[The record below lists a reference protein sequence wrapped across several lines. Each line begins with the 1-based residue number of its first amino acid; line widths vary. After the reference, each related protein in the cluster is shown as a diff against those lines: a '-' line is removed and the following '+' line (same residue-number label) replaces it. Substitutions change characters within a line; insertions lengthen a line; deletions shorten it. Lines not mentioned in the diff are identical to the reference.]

1 MSRVMYLRAA
11 LRILL
16 QPINL
21 ALTVIGI
28 AMMVVPF
35 VTGMGALTRV
45 WVVVG
50 GFTLVGI
57 VCVVITLSLYEA
69 VRQANRTEAAA
80 AAAQEAAAR
89 AAPPRQ

>member
-1 MSRVMYLRAA
+1 MYFNAA

-21 ALTVIGI
+21 VLTVLGLG
-28 AMMVVPF
+28 AMVWPF
-35 VTGMGALTRV
+35 ATGSLRTLYGP
-45 WVVVG
+45 WVAVG

-69 VRQANRTEAAA
+69 VRRENRTEG
-80 AAAQEAAAR
+80 
-89 AAPPRQ
+89 PPRDQA